1 MESGR
6 ANEAIPDEK
15 AALDAT
21 SAAPRREVHCADALE
36 WMRENPA
43 APGTC
48 VVTSL
53 PDMSELPELGF
64 AGWRG
69 FFLDAARA
77 VIEWVPSDG
86 VAVFFQSDVRHGGA
100 WIDKGYLVQRAAE
113 GAGAVLVFHKIVC
126 RHPPG
131 TITHGRAAYSHLLC
145 VARRPRDTPSHPGPD
160 VLADAGFKPSTKSM
174 GVEAC
179 RLALK
184 FVIAETG
191 AQRVV
196 DPFCGQGTLLA
207 VANAMGLDAVGVDK
221 SQRACRA
228 ARKLDVTLV

>member
-1 MESGR
+1 MESGA
-6 ANEAIPDEK
+6 ANEPDHDGQD
-15 AALDAT
+15 APGAT
-21 SAAPRREVHCADALE
+21 SPRREVHCADALG
-36 WMRENPA
+36 WLRDNPA
-43 APGTC
+43 APGTS

-53 PDMSELPELGF
+53 PDVSELPELGF
-64 AGWRG
+64 DGWRAW
-69 FFLDAARA
+69 FLDAARA
-77 VIEWVPSDG
+77 VIAWVPSDG
-86 VAVFFQSDVRHGGA
+86 VAIFFQSDVRHGGA

-113 GAGAVLVFHKIVC
+113 DGGAVLVFHKIVC

-145 VARRPRDTPSHPGPD
+145 VASRERSAPSHPGPD

-179 RLALK
+179 RLALR
-184 FVIAETG
+184 FVLAETG
-191 AQRVV
+191 AKRVV

-207 VANAMGLDAVGVDK
+207 VANAMGLDAVGIDK

-228 ARKLDVTLV
+228 ARKLDVTLG

>member
-1 MESGR
+1 MASS
-6 ANEAIPDEK
+6 APNEPDPREK
-15 AALDAT
+15 GTPGVTAT
-21 SAAPRREVHCADALE
+21 SLRREVHCADALE
-36 WMRENPA
+36 WLRDNPA
-43 APGTC
+43 APGTS

-64 AGWRG
+64 EDWRAW
-69 FFLDAARA
+69 FLQAARA
-77 VIEWVPSDG
+77 VIAWVPSDG
-86 VAVFFQSDVRHGGA
+86 VAIFFQSDVRHGGA

-113 GAGAVLVFHKIVC
+113 D
-126 RHPPG
+126 
-131 TITHGRAAYSHLLC
+131 SHLVC
-145 VARRPRDTPSHPGPD
+145 FAPGGRDAPSRPGPD

-179 RLALK
+179 RLALR
-184 FVIAETG
+184 FVLDETP
-191 AQRVV
+191 ARRVI

-228 ARKLDVTLV
+228 ARKLDLELG

>member
-1 MESGR
+1 MASS
-6 ANEAIPDEK
+6 APNEPDPREK
-15 AALDAT
+15 GTPGVTAT
-21 SAAPRREVHCADALE
+21 SLRREVHCADALE
-36 WMRENPA
+36 WLRDNPA
-43 APGTC
+43 APGTS

-64 AGWRG
+64 EGWRAW
-69 FFLDAARA
+69 FLQAARA
-77 VIEWVPSDG
+77 VIAWVPSDG
-86 VAVFFQSDVRHGGA
+86 VAIFFQSDVRHGGA

-113 GAGAVLVFHKIVC
+113 DLGASTVFHKIVC

-131 TITHGRAAYSHLLC
+131 TITHGRAAYSHLVC
-145 VARRPRDTPSHPGPD
+145 FTPGGRDAPSRPGPD

-179 RLALK
+179 RLALR
-184 FVIAETG
+184 FVLDETP
-191 AQRVV
+191 ARRVI

-228 ARKLDVTLV
+228 ARKLDLELG